1 MGYFCTLFFLSL
13 CINYKKMPST
23 SYLQFNIPTKKYVG
37 IASAID
43 TLYAKIFDPAG
54 NLILNK
60 SVTPNSFITAS
71 TQSAEYNL
79 PVDTSGNI
87 VQGSYL
93 YYYTTEPDILNNT
106 ISIVSALPTVGD
118 PSVLYLIFDGMYNA
132 ANSIY
137 IAYLWDGEGYLD
149 YEVFS
154 GLYNYLGSEVTCL
167 EFNVSNDCNFYPN
180 GQITAVDSTNYG
192 NYTIDSR
199 IIQLYFPNGLT
210 PAPVS
215 PYIETTTAATLV
227 VNTLATGMWTAIL
240 TVNLSIT
247 QDDGL
252 VILYQLK
259 KTLNHNVA
267 CNGQLCSVNDAL
279 DQIRAAYAAD
289 VSCGS
294 TTPRYAQEL
303 TLANA
308 YYTQYQ
314 IERSCGDTLAAA
326 AYAEKITNLV
336 GQTHSS
342 CGGSCGCS
350 GSSCS
355 CDTSCG
361 CSGEDTTPTW
371 VNNTSSESGY
381 RSYVALMTQRGFD
394 DPTVIIL
401 ENSLGD
407 IYWYRDGLG
416 YYIGELNNSFPIE
429 KTFILTPSS
438 GYDSAVLNGGGG
450 DPYNIYR
457 YGDNEIIVSIGSD
470 GALDYTPIEIRVY
483 N

>member
-1 MGYFCTLFFLSL
+1 
-13 CINYKKMPST
+13 MPTT
-23 SYLQFNIPTKKYVG
+23 SYLQFNIPTKKYIG
-37 IASAID
+37 IASTSD

-60 SVTPNSFITAS
+60 STTPFVNSS

-79 PVDTSGNI
+79 PVDTSANI
-87 VQGSYL
+87 VQGTYL
-93 YYYTTEPDILNNT
+93 YYYTTDANILDNT
-106 ISIVSALPTVGD
+106 ISIVSETPAVGETG
-118 PSVLYLIFDGMYNA
+118 VLYLVFNGLEGPNNNLYTYTG
-132 ANSIY
+132 Y
-137 IAYLWDGEGYLD
+137 IWDGEIYASYDLLGG
-149 YEVFS
+149 V
-154 GLYNYLGSEVTCL
+154 YNYLGSAVTCL
-167 EFNVSNDCNFYPN
+167 EFNVTNDCNFYPN
-180 GQITAVDSTNYG
+180 GQITATDTTNYG
-192 NYTIDSR
+192 NYDVDSR
-199 IIQLYFPNGLT
+199 SIQLYFPNGLT
-210 PAPVS
+210 PAPIA

-240 TVNLSIT
+240 TSDISTT
-247 QDDGL
+247 QNDGL
-252 VILYQLK
+252 VVFYQLK

-279 DQIRAAYAAD
+279 DQITAAYAAD
-289 VSCGS
+289 VACGS

-314 IERSCGDTLAAA
+314 IERSCGDTLAAS
-326 AYAEKITNLV
+326 AYADKITALV
-336 GQTHSS
+336 GQSHSS

-361 CSGEDTTPTW
+361 CSGEDTTPQW

-381 RSYVALMTQRGFD
+381 RSYVALLSQSGTD
-394 DPTVIIL
+394 NPTAIVL

-407 IYWYRDGLG
+407 IVWEYDSPGIYFGN
-416 YYIGELNNSFPIE
+416 LNNSFPIE
-429 KTFILTPSS
+429 KTFVLTPQG
-438 GYDSAVLNGGGG
+438 GYDTEVLNGGGG
-450 DPYNIYR
+450 DPYSIYR
-457 YGDNEIIVSIGSD
+457 FNDNSIIVSTSGGD
-470 GALDYTPIEIRVY
+470 GILNYTPIEIRVY

>member
-13 CINYKKMPST
+13 CINSNNTMALSH
-23 SYLQFNIPTKKYVG
+23 LQFNIPTKKYIG
-37 IASAID
+37 ISTPAE
-43 TLYAKIFDPAG
+43 TFYAKVFDPAG

-60 SVTPNSFITAS
+60 SATPNSFITAS

-93 YYYTTEPDILNNT
+93 YYYTLETDILNNT
-106 ISIVSALPTVGD
+106 ISIVSVLPTVGD
-118 PSVLYLIFDGMYNA
+118 PSVLYLIFDIASNA
-132 ANSIY
+132 TTYY
-137 IAYLWDGEGYLD
+137 IGYLWDGEGYLEYD
-149 YEVFS
+149 VAS
-154 GLYNYLGSEVTCL
+154 GVYTYLGSEVTCL

-199 IIQLYFPNGLT
+199 SIQLYFPNGLT
-210 PAPVS
+210 PAPVA

-259 KTLNHNVA
+259 KTLNHSVA
-267 CNGQLCSVNDAL
+267 CNSQLCSVNDAL
-279 DQIRAAYAAD
+279 DQITSAYAAD
-289 VSCGS
+289 VACGS

-314 IERSCGDTLAAA
+314 IERSCGDPLAAA
-326 AYAEKITNLV
+326 AYADKITSLL
-336 GQTHSS
+336 GQSHSS

-381 RSYVALMTQRGFD
+381 KSYVALMSQAGTD
-394 DPTVIIL
+394 DPTAIEL
-401 ENSLGD
+401 ENSLGNIVWTRD
-407 IYWYRDGLG
+407 SVGIYYGTL
-416 YYIGELNNSFPIE
+416 SSTFPID
-429 KTFILTPSS
+429 KTFILSIQGS
-438 GYDSAVLNGGGG
+438 GYDTEVLNGGGG
-450 DPYNIYR
+450 DPYNLVRLNDNVLILSTT
-457 YGDNEIIVSIGSD
+457 GDAILNYS
-470 GALDYTPIEIRVY
+470 PIEIRVY

>member
-1 MGYFCTLFFLSL
+1 MAAS
-13 CINYKKMPST
+13 
-23 SYLQFNIPTKKYVG
+23 SYLQFNIPTKKYIGVTPG
-37 IASAID
+37 TA

-60 SVTPNSFITAS
+60 SVSPNSFITSA
-71 TQSAEYNL
+71 TESAEYNL

-93 YYYTTEPDILNNT
+93 YYYTEEDNILNNT
-106 ISIVSALPTVGD
+106 ISIVSELPDVGEVG
-118 PSVLYLIFDGMYNA
+118 VLYLVFNGMEGVVY
-132 ANSIY
+132 SY
-137 IAYLWDGEGYLD
+137 TGYVWDGEGYSI
-149 YEVFS
+149 YGVS
-154 GLYNYLGSEVTCL
+154 AGVYNYLGSSVTCL
-167 EFNVSNDCNFYPN
+167 DFNVTNDCNFYPN
-180 GQITAVDSTNYG
+180 GQITATDTTNYG
-192 NYTIDSR
+192 DYTIDSR
-199 IIQLYFPNGLT
+199 SIQLYFPNGLV

-240 TVNLSIT
+240 TSNISIT

-252 VILYQLK
+252 VVSYQLK

-267 CNGQLCSVNDAL
+267 CNAQLCSVNDAL
-279 DQIRAAYAAD
+279 DQITAAYAAD
-289 VSCGS
+289 VACGS

-314 IERSCGDTLAAA
+314 IERACGDTLAAA

-336 GQTHSS
+336 GQTSSS

-361 CSGEDTTPTW
+361 CSGSDSTPQW

-381 RSYVALMTQRGFD
+381 RSYVALMSQSGTD
-394 DPTVIIL
+394 NPTAIIL

-407 IYWYRDGLG
+407 IEWQYDS
-416 YYIGELNNSFPIE
+416 IGIYFASLPNSFPLE
-429 KTFILTPSS
+429 KTFIMTPTS
-438 GYDSAVLNGGGG
+438 GFDTEVLNGGGG
-450 DPYNIYR
+450 DPYTLARQDDNTLVLSAT
-457 YGDNEIIVSIGSD
+457 GDGRLNYS
-470 GALDYTPIEIRVY
+470 PIEIRIY